1 MKILHTADWH
11 ADYNYP
17 EFEKQVNFIID
28 YIKKNN
34 IDLVLH
40 AGDLFNG
47 RIYADKLYNKIIGK
61 VQEIA
66 DLCDFMIVYGTPSHD
81 YRGSLD
87 SLEQL
92 KTENRITVFDKLYEP
107 MLFTDTIDRVIIV
120 PLPWP
125 AKYRLLDNEELKL
138 PILEQNKLYDV
149 KFKKWLKDKREKY
162 NNKKY
167 PVILLA
173 HLQLIGA
180 IPSKHQDINSE
191 NHNPTWFYD
200 ICDYGALGHIHDF
213 MGFVNT
219 INRNDA
225 KLYYSGS
232 IYNKTWG
239 EMTEKYFNVITIENN
254 AIKNVESVKLNTP
267 QMVKI
272 DCNYDEYLKIKE
284 RYENSGKIEGS
295 KFNNL
300 KLWIKV
306 NCNTQNLN
314 KEKEI
319 KWWNEYD
326 IDVRIDIESIKLETI
341 KRETNYSSKM
351 SLVDKFKLWCKSK
364 NIKPTEFEIEKIKE
378 YEE

>member
-87 SLEQL
+87 SLQQL
-92 KTENRITVFDKLYEP
+92 KTKYNITVFDKIDIKDVYFNYNKNL
-107 MLFTDTIDRVIIV
+107 TII

-125 AKYRLLDNEELKL
+125 AKYKLLNDEELKL
-138 PILEQNKLYDV
+138 SISEQNKIYDI
-149 KFKKWLKDKREKY
+149 KFKKWLKVCKNVY
-162 NNKKY
+162 NNKTST
-167 PVILLA
+167 VILLA

-180 IPSKHQDINSE
+180 IPSKHQDINSD

-213 MGFVNT
+213 MEFVVVKYPDT
-219 INRNDA
+219 

-272 DCNYDEYLKIKE
+272 DCSYDEYLKIKD
-284 RYENSGKIEGS
+284 RYENTGKIEGS

-326 IDVRIDIESIKLETI
+326 IDARIDIESIKLETI

-364 NIKPTEFEIEKIKE
+364 NIKSTEFEIEKIKE